1 MFKAYT
7 MGLLYYAAVFAV
19 AFALGIARAL
29 AINQY
34 VGASA
39 AVLLEVPVVIVLSWA
54 IARHLLKRN
63 SFSLPQCAVMGATA
77 FVLTM
82 ASEVV
87 LARLLRGQNAME
99 WMSNIVTPIG
109 LVGLAGQIAFALMPM
124 LVVERRNQHLRN
136 N

>member
-1 MFKAYT
+1 MIKACT
-7 MGLLYYAAVFAV
+7 MGLLYYAAVFAI

-29 AINQY
+29 VINQY
-34 VGASA
+34 AGASA
-39 AVLLEVPVVIVLSWA
+39 AVLLEVPVVIVLSWL
-54 IARHLLKRN
+54 IAHHLLKRN
-63 SFSLPQCAVMGATA
+63 SFSLSQSVAMGVTA

-87 LARLLRGQNAME
+87 LARLLRGQSATE

-124 LVVERRNQHLRN
+124 LVVERRNQHSRN